1 MAYPV
6 LLIEIAP
13 EFSIVGTPPTA
24 WTGSP
29 YSYAFASLGG
39 TGAVTW
45 ALDGGTTL
53 PAGWTLS
60 SAGTL
65 ATAGNVTGAGTFEF
79 SILATDTAFRS
90 VGAKVRI
97 TKAAPLPP

>member
-6 LLIEIAP
+6 LLIEISP
-13 EFSIVGTPPTA
+13 EFSIVGYPPTA

-29 YSYAFASLGG
+29 YSYAFQSVGG
-39 TGAVTW
+39 EGTVTW
-45 ALDGGTTL
+45 SLDGGTTL
-53 PAGWTLS
+53 PSGWTLS
-60 SAGTL
+60 AAGTL
-65 ATAGNVTGAGTFEF
+65 AHASVTGVGSFEF

-97 TKAAPLPP
+97 TKAAPLP